1 VVIIQIP
8 RSENERVDTLARQGS
23 ATDEKIATS
32 KQPMV
37 ILESPSIADSGAVMQ
52 IEDSYSIPEWAKDVF
67 VHLKEGKLL
76 EDKKE
81 ARKIR
86 MQSARYTLI
95 GGILYHRGY
104 MFPVLNFLSTAE
116 AEYVLKEIHEGVRGG
131 HSGGRMLA
139 HKAVRAGNYWLT
151 MNRDSLKK
159 VRRCTNVKGLQRFK
173 QTLWQNSARFRHHG
187 RLPNG
192 GGDIVGPMPTGKG
205 NCRFLVVAVDYFT
218 KWVKAEP
225 LATITTGVIKNF
237 LWRAIVCQ
245 FGIPYA
251 LVTDNGTQFDYKQ
264 FQEWYSELKIRHF
277 FSSVYH
283 PQSNGQV
290 EATNKTLVRILKK
303 KITKRK

>member
-1 VVIIQIP
+1 
-8 RSENERVDTLARQGS
+8 
-23 ATDEKIATS
+23 
-32 KQPMV
+32 MV

-95 GGILYHRGY
+95 GGILYRRGY
-104 MFPVLNFLSTAE
+104 MLPVLNCLSTAE

-139 HKAVRAGNYWLT
+139 HKAVRAGYYWLT
-151 MNRDSLKK
+151 MNRDSLEK
-159 VRRCTNVKGLQRFK
+159 VRRCDKCQRFAK
-173 QTLWQNSARFRHHG
+173 VQANPPAELSPISSPSSFAQWG
-187 RLPNG
+187 V
-192 GGDIVGPMPTGKG
+192 DIVGPMPTGKG

-225 LATITTGVIKNF
+225 LATITTGVIKTF